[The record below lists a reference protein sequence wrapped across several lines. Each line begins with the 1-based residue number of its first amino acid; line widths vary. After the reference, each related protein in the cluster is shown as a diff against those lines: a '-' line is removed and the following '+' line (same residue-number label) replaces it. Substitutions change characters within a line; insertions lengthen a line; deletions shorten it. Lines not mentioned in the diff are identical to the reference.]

1 MTAQTSDKVGPLAGG
16 TEHRNLIKRY
26 PLISFF
32 VLANLLS
39 WLAWIPYVL
48 SNSGLGIWDYTF
60 PEFLGTTQLLGVLP
74 GAYLGPIFS
83 AFLVTALSDGKDGM
97 RAWVKRLM
105 QWRVS
110 WRWYLGAIIITPVIL
125 FVAGVVISGGNFQ
138 APSLLV
144 LVAYIPGL
152 ILQMVTTGLAEEPG
166 WRDFALPRLQKR
178 GGPKL
183 AIFVLGP
190 IWALWH
196 LPLFFT
202 EWGGWPDASVWRPI
216 TFVVFCLVFNIVM
229 IWVFNRSGESLPI
242 AILVHAGINNF
253 ATLVWGSVFPVDD
266 PEAIQYGL
274 LGAATVVAAILLV
287 ATRGKLGYKAL
298 H

>member
-1 MTAQTSDKVGPLAGG
+1 MTAQTSTIAEPLAGG
-16 TEHRNLIKRY
+16 SQRHNFVKRH
-26 PLISFF
+26 PLVSFF

-39 WLAWIPYVL
+39 WLAWIPYIL
-48 SNSGLGIWDYTF
+48 SNSGLGIWDYNF

-83 AFLVTALSDGKDGM
+83 AFLVTAIADGKQGM
-97 RAWVKRLM
+97 RAWVGRLLR
-105 QWRVS
+105 WRVS
-110 WRWYLGAIIITPVIL
+110 WRWYLGAVLITPAIL
-125 FVAGVVISGGNFQ
+125 FVAGALLSGGNFQ
-138 APSLLV
+138 APGLLV

-152 ILQMVTTGLAEEPG
+152 VLQMVTTGLAEEPG

-178 GGPKL
+178 GGPLL
-183 AIFVLGP
+183 AILVLGP
-190 IWALWH
+190 IWGVWH

-202 EWGGWPDASVWRPI
+202 EWGGWPDASWTRPV
-216 TFVVFCLVFNIVM
+216 TFIAFCIVFNIVM

-253 ATLVWGSVFPVDD
+253 ATLVWSSVFPVADA
-266 PEAIQYGL
+266 ETVQFGL
-274 LGAATVVAAILLV
+274 LGASIVVAGILLIT
-287 ATRGKLGYKAL
+287 TRGKLGYRPQ